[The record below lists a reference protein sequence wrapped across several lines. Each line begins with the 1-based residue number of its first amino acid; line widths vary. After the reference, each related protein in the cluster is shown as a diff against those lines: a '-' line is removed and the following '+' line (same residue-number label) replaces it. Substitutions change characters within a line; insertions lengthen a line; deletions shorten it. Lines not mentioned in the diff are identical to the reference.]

1 MPEGYN
7 LKRIN
12 FSKKDNILIYLTYF
26 TISFSIIL
34 LSITIAETI
43 NIQRDKKFGEVNPA
57 IPSKLFD
64 TNGRIIT
71 QFISDENRELLS
83 LREMP
88 NNLINTL
95 LIREDLSFF
104 FHRGFS
110 LMGILRAAFNIA
122 LGRYFSGGSTLTQQL
137 AKLLYTN
144 QAKRSIL
151 RKLNEIWWAIQLEK
165 KLSKYEILEKYLNKV
180 YFGNGN
186 YGVVAASKFF
196 FNKRVK
202 DINTAEAVLMIIQLP
217 NAKLYSP
224 FYNPEFAKK
233 IQKAVLNQV
242 ASNGIIS
249 PELAEAE
256 FNEYW
261 TNYDWTR
268 MADTSAI
275 SDKEDNAPYFSEYI
289 RQRITKHLPAG
300 ANIYKDGYSIYTTLD
315 LNAQKYANEVTQ
327 EMITKARKMYNST
340 KSSETLII
348 NSEIVPVIDT
358 ISDLLGIRNTRVN
371 GKQYK
376 KLRTRK
382 FYEDNID
389 LIASF
394 AAILGIDKIDKAT
407 REYTI
412 NNTTNPNLIVQPE
425 GAFIALDTATGAIKA
440 MVGGSGYRKGS
451 EFNRATQAKIQPGS
465 AFKALYF
472 SAAID
477 LKKITAATMFSDSPV
492 AFFNQEGEVY
502 APENYGGKWR
512 GNVLTRKALA
522 LSLNIPSL
530 RILDMLGFE
539 NAIKYSAKLLGIKD
553 QNEINKTFP
562 KVYPLALGVIS
573 TSPIQMA
580 RAFAILGNNG
590 KEIEPYGIKYI
601 EDRNGKVI
609 ANVESETLTAIK
621 NKGANAQI
629 VSPQTA
635 YIMTDMM
642 KSTIQY
648 GTLANQRYT
657 NLKDFESDIAG
668 KSGTTQNWADGWAI
682 GYSPYITTALWV
694 GFDKKGYS
702 LGTAGTGTG
711 IAGPSWGKFM
721 AEYHKNLPKK
731 VFIRP
736 KGIINV
742 QVQSETGLL
751 PEGVPNE
758 TTINEI
764 FIAGTQPFEKSRY
777 YENKSEFLN
786 KMEFNVYGIDKIDD
800 NDELNIEINEFE
812 YLMDDFNKL
821 NEIDNRTEPENDINE
836 TNNNNPD
843 SNLETELETENNKAN
858 MNHDMPDI
866 RIEDTINNTKTNN
879 IDIDDNT
886 NIDYN
891 IDTDDTDKDNNKE
904 IKDNEH
910 KDNTN
915 KKSSITDYNEQID
928 DNEHKDVNGDNIQL
942 D

>member
-1 MPEGYN
+1 M
-7 LKRIN
+7 KRVN
-12 FSKKDNILIYLTYF
+12 FSKKANMLVYFTYF
-26 TISFSIIL
+26 IISFSIIF
-34 LSITIAETI
+34 LSIAIVETI
-43 NIQRDKKFGEVNPA
+43 NIQKDKKFGNINPA

-64 TNGRIIT
+64 TNGKLIT
-71 QFISDENRELLS
+71 QFISDENRELLP

-110 LMGILRAAFNIA
+110 LMGILRAAFNIV

-144 QAKRSIL
+144 QAKRSVL
-151 RKLNEIWWAIQLEK
+151 RKLNEVWWAIQLEK

-196 FNKRVK
+196 FNKSVK

-224 FYNPEFAKK
+224 FYNPKFAKK
-233 IQKAVLNQV
+233 IQRAVLNQV
-242 ASNGIIS
+242 VSHGIIT
-249 PELAEAE
+249 PELAESE

-261 TNYDWTR
+261 QNYDWTR
-268 MADTSAI
+268 MADTPAI
-275 SDKEDNAPYFSEYI
+275 SDKEDHAPYFSEYV
-289 RQRITKHLPAG
+289 RQRITKYLPSE

-315 LNAQKYANEVTQ
+315 LEAQKHANEITQ

-340 KSSETLII
+340 KSSETLVI
-348 NSEIVPVIDT
+348 NSEIVPIIDT
-358 ISDLLGIRNTRVN
+358 MADLFGIRNTRIN
-371 GKQYK
+371 GRQYT
-376 KLRTRK
+376 KLKTRK

-389 LIASF
+389 LLASF

-407 REYTI
+407 RAYTI
-412 NNTTNPNLIVQPE
+412 NNKTNPNLLVQPE
-425 GAFIALDTATGAIKA
+425 GALISLDTTTGAIKA

-465 AFKALYF
+465 AFKVLYF
-472 SAAID
+472 SAAIE
-477 LKKITAATMFSDSPV
+477 LKKITAATMLSDSPV

-522 LSLNIPSL
+522 LSLNIPAL
-530 RILDMLGFE
+530 RILDKLGFD

-553 QNEINKTFP
+553 QNEINKIFP
-562 KVYPLALGVIS
+562 KVYPLALGVTS

-590 KEIEPYGIKYI
+590 KEVEPYGIKYI

-609 ANVESETLTAIK
+609 ANVESEILTSIK

-648 GTLANQRYT
+648 GTLSNQRHT
-657 NLKDFESDIAG
+657 NLKNFKSDIVG
-668 KSGTTQNWADGWAI
+668 KSGTTQNWADGWTI
-682 GYSPYITTALWV
+682 GYSPYITTAIWV

-702 LGTAGTGTG
+702 LGTAGTGTAL
-711 IAGPSWGKFM
+711 AGPTWGKFM
-721 AEYHKNLPKK
+721 AEYHKNLPQK

-758 TTINEI
+758 TIINEI
-764 FIAGTQPFEKSRY
+764 FITGSQPFEKSKY

-786 KMEFNVYGIDKIDD
+786 KMEFNIYGIDNIND
-800 NDELNIEINEFE
+800 NDELNFDTTEFE
-812 YLMDDFNKL
+812 YLTNDFHQYNKTENEKIHENNTNTINNDKFNDNINMDIQNDDFEYDNQEENMQHSIQDANK
-821 NEIDNRTEPENDINE
+821 TENE
-836 TNNNNPD
+836 TNNTITDDNNNVDD
-843 SNLETELETENNKAN
+843 SMETT
-858 MNHDMPDI
+858 DQP
-866 RIEDTINNTKTNN
+866 NNTEPKKNPL
-879 IDIDDNT
+879 ISDE
-886 NIDYN
+886 
-891 IDTDDTDKDNNKE
+891 KQ
-904 IKDNEH
+904 DNE
-910 KDNTN
+910 
-915 KKSSITDYNEQID
+915 I
-928 DNEHKDVNGDNIQL
+928 EHKDVNGENIQL

>member
-1 MPEGYN
+1 MKN
-7 LKRIN
+7 FK
-12 FSKKDNILIYLTYF
+12 FSKKDNVLIYLTYF
-26 TISFSIIL
+26 SVSFTIIS
-34 LSITIAETI
+34 LSIALAETI
-43 NIQRDKKFGEVNPA
+43 NIQKDKKFGNVNPA

-64 TNGRIIT
+64 ANGKVIT

-95 LIREDLSFF
+95 LIREDLNFY

-110 LMGILRAAFNIA
+110 FIGILRAAFNIA

-144 QAKRSIL
+144 QKKRSIL

-165 KLSKYEILEKYLNKV
+165 KLSKYEIIEKYLNKV

-196 FNKRVK
+196 FNKSVK
-202 DINTAEAVLMIIQLP
+202 DLNTAEAVLMIIQLP

-224 FYNPEFAKK
+224 FYNPKFAKK
-233 IQKAVLNQV
+233 IQKTVLNQV
-242 ASNGIIS
+242 VSNGIIS
-249 PELAEAE
+249 PKLAEIE
-256 FNEYW
+256 FNQYW
-261 TNYDWTR
+261 ENYDWTR
-268 MADTSAI
+268 MADTTAI
-275 SDKEDNAPYFSEYI
+275 SDKEDHAPYFSEYI
-289 RQRITKHLPAG
+289 RQKIIKYLPAE

-315 LNAQKYANEVTQ
+315 LDAQKCADKITQ
-327 EMITKARKMYNST
+327 EMITKTRKMYNST
-340 KSSETLII
+340 KSSETLVI

-358 ISDLLGIRNTRVN
+358 ISDLLGIKSTRVN
-371 GKQYK
+371 GRQYK

-407 REYTI
+407 KEYTT
-412 NNTTNPNLIVQPE
+412 NNKTNPNSTVQPE
-425 GAFIALDTATGAIKA
+425 GALIALDTATGAIKA

-465 AFKALYF
+465 SFKALYF

-492 AFFNQEGEVY
+492 AFLNQEGEIY
-502 APENYGGKWR
+502 APENYGGKWK
-512 GNVLTRKALA
+512 GNVLTRKVLA

-530 RILDMLGFE
+530 RILDKLGFD

-590 KEIEPYGIKYI
+590 KEVEPYGIKYI

-609 ANVESETLTAIK
+609 ANIESTILTEIK
-621 NKGANAQI
+621 NKGSNAQI

-657 NLKDFESDIAG
+657 NLKDFKSDIAG
-668 KSGTTQNWADGWAI
+668 KSGTTQNWADAWTI
-682 GYSPYITTALWV
+682 GYSPYITVAVWV

-702 LGTAGTGTG
+702 LGIAGTGTG
-711 IAGPSWGKFM
+711 LASPSWGKFM
-721 AEYHKNLPKK
+721 AEYHKNLPTK
-731 VFIRP
+731 VFVRP

-742 QVQSETGLL
+742 KVQAETGLL
-751 PEGVPNE
+751 PEGVENE
-758 TTINEI
+758 KTINEI
-764 FIAGTQPFEKSRY
+764 FISGTQPFEKSKY

-786 KMEFNVYGIDKIDD
+786 KMEFNIYGIDKIND
-800 NDELNIEINEFE
+800 NDDLQIETNEFE
-812 YLMDDFNKL
+812 YLMDNFDKSNEIENKISTEKDINNINEINNNNSSETEYQNQEKL
-821 NEIDNRTEPENDINE
+821 NHDIPDVINNNANDINLDKRDG
-836 TNNNNPD
+836 TNNNTN
-843 SNLETELETENNKAN
+843 
-858 MNHDMPDI
+858 
-866 RIEDTINNTKTNN
+866 NNTKIDEVNDNIIDMQTNKKRYTK
-879 IDIDDNT
+879 I
-886 NIDYN
+886 
-891 IDTDDTDKDNNKE
+891 KE
-904 IKDNEH
+904 EEEF
-910 KDNTN
+910 KDNTKL
-915 KKSSITDYNEQID
+915 KKNSPNIENE
-928 DNEHKDVNGDNIQL
+928 EHKDVNGENIQL

>member
-1 MPEGYN
+1 MKS
-7 LKRIN
+7 LKFRTRT
-12 FSKKDNILIYLTYF
+12 KILIYLTYF

-34 LSITIAETI
+34 LSIAIVETI

-64 TNGRIIT
+64 TNGRLIT

-88 NNLINTL
+88 DNLISTL
-95 LIREDLSFF
+95 LIREDLNFF

-110 LMGILRAAFNIA
+110 LIGIFRAAFNII

-144 QAKRSIL
+144 QARRSIL

-196 FNKRVK
+196 FNKSVK

-233 IQKAVLNQV
+233 IQKTVLNQV
-242 ASNGIIS
+242 VSHGIIS
-249 PELAEAE
+249 PQLAETE

-261 TNYDWTR
+261 RTYDWTR

-275 SDKEDNAPYFSEYI
+275 SDKEDHAPYFSEYI
-289 RQRITKHLPAG
+289 RQRIIKHLPART
-300 ANIYKDGYSIYTTLD
+300 NIYKDGYSIYTTLD
-315 LNAQKYANEVTQ
+315 LDAQKYADEVTQ
-327 EMITKARKMYNST
+327 EMITRARKMYNST

-358 ISDLLGIRNTRVN
+358 IADLLGIRSTRIN
-371 GKQYK
+371 GRQYK
-376 KLRTRK
+376 KLRTKK

-412 NNTTNPNLIVQPE
+412 NNKTNPNLTVQPE
-425 GAFIALDTATGAIKA
+425 GAFIAIDTTTGAIKA

-492 AFFNQEGEVY
+492 AFLNQDGEVY

-512 GNVLTRKALA
+512 GNILTRKVLA
-522 LSLNIPSL
+522 LSLNIPAL
-530 RILDMLGFE
+530 RILDILGFE

-562 KVYPLALGVIS
+562 KVYPLALGIIS

-590 KEIEPYGIKYI
+590 KEVEPYGIRYI

-609 ANVESETLTAIK
+609 ANVESEILTAIK
-621 NKGANAQI
+621 NKGTNAQI

-648 GTLANQRYT
+648 GTLSNQRYT
-657 NLKDFESDIAG
+657 NLKDFKSDIAG

-682 GYSPYITTALWV
+682 GYSPYITTAMWV

-702 LGTAGTGTG
+702 LGTAGTGTSL
-711 IAGPSWGKFM
+711 AGPSWGKFM

-731 VFIRP
+731 VFIKP
-736 KGIINV
+736 KGIVNV
-742 QVQSETGLL
+742 EVQSETGLL

-758 TTINEI
+758 TIINEI
-764 FIAGTQPFEKSRY
+764 FISGTEPIEKSKY

-786 KMEFNVYGIDKIDD
+786 KMEFNVYGIDTIDD
-800 NDELNIEINEFE
+800 NDELNIETNEFE
-812 YLMDDFNKL
+812 YLMDDFNQL
-821 NEIDNRTEPENDINE
+821 NETENKTEPENDTRE
-836 TNNNNPD
+836 TNNKSLD
-843 SNLETELETENNKAN
+843 SSLKNEN
-858 MNHDMPDI
+858 MNHDMPDTKI
-866 RIEDTINNTKTNN
+866 DNNTNDTRADEQKTDNNTKNVYNTDTNKTDQENDTKTEENESKDN
-879 IDIDDNT
+879 IEIKENPF
-886 NIDYN
+886 I
-891 IDTDDTDKDNNKE
+891 DNNK
-904 IKDNEH
+904 
-910 KDNTN
+910 
-915 KKSSITDYNEQID
+915 
-928 DNEHKDVNGDNIQL
+928 HKDVNGENIQL

>member
-1 MPEGYN
+1 MLVY
-7 LKRIN
+7 
-12 FSKKDNILIYLTYF
+12 FTYF
-26 TISFSIIL
+26 IISFSIIF
-34 LSITIAETI
+34 LSIAIVETI
-43 NIQRDKKFGEVNPA
+43 NIQKDKKFGNINPA

-64 TNGRIIT
+64 TNGKLIT
-71 QFISDENRELLS
+71 QFISDENRELLP

-110 LMGILRAAFNIA
+110 LMGILRAAFNII

-144 QAKRSIL
+144 QAKRSVL

-196 FNKRVK
+196 FNKSVK

-224 FYNPEFAKK
+224 FYNPKFAKK
-233 IQKAVLNQV
+233 IQRAVLNQV
-242 ASNGIIS
+242 VSHGIIT
-249 PELAEAE
+249 PELAESE

-261 TNYDWTR
+261 QNYDWTR
-268 MADTSAI
+268 MADIPAI
-275 SDKEDNAPYFSEYI
+275 SDKEDHAPYFSEYV
-289 RQRITKHLPAG
+289 RQRITQYLPSE

-315 LNAQKYANEVTQ
+315 LEAQKHANEITQ

-340 KSSETLII
+340 KSSETLVI
-348 NSEIVPVIDT
+348 NSEIVPIIDT
-358 ISDLLGIRNTRVN
+358 MADLFGIRNTRIN
-371 GKQYK
+371 GRQYT
-376 KLRTRK
+376 KLKTRK

-389 LIASF
+389 LLASF

-407 REYTI
+407 RAYTI
-412 NNTTNPNLIVQPE
+412 NNKTNPNLLVKPE
-425 GAFIALDTATGAIKA
+425 GALISLDTTTGAIKA

-465 AFKALYF
+465 AFKVLYF
-472 SAAID
+472 SAAIE
-477 LKKITAATMFSDSPV
+477 LKKITAATMLSDSPV
-492 AFFNQEGEVY
+492 AFFNQEGEIY

-522 LSLNIPSL
+522 LSLNIPAL
-530 RILDMLGFE
+530 RILDKLGFD

-553 QNEINKTFP
+553 QNEINKIFP
-562 KVYPLALGVIS
+562 KVYPLALGVTS

-590 KEIEPYGIKYI
+590 KEVEPYGIKYI

-609 ANVESETLTAIK
+609 ANVESEILTSIK

-648 GTLANQRYT
+648 GTLSNQRYT
-657 NLKDFESDIAG
+657 NLKNFKSDIVG
-668 KSGTTQNWADGWAI
+668 KSGTTQNWADGWTI
-682 GYSPYITTALWV
+682 GYSPYITTAIWV

-702 LGTAGTGTG
+702 LGTAGTGTAL
-711 IAGPSWGKFM
+711 AGPTWGKFM
-721 AEYHKNLPKK
+721 AEYHKNLPQK

-758 TTINEI
+758 TIINEI
-764 FIAGTQPFEKSRY
+764 FITGSQPFEKSKY

-786 KMEFNVYGIDKIDD
+786 KMEFNIYGIDNIND
-800 NDELNIEINEFE
+800 NDELNFDTTEFE
-812 YLMDDFNKL
+812 YLTNDFHQYNKTENEKIHENNTNIINNDKFNDNINMDIQNDDFEYDNQEENMQHNIQDANK
-821 NEIDNRTEPENDINE
+821 TENE
-836 TNNNNPD
+836 TNNTITDDNNNVDD
-843 SNLETELETENNKAN
+843 SMKTT
-858 MNHDMPDI
+858 DQP
-866 RIEDTINNTKTNN
+866 NNTEPKKNPL
-879 IDIDDNT
+879 ISDE
-886 NIDYN
+886 
-891 IDTDDTDKDNNKE
+891 KQ
-904 IKDNEH
+904 DNE
-910 KDNTN
+910 
-915 KKSSITDYNEQID
+915 I
-928 DNEHKDVNGDNIQL
+928 EHKDVNGENIQL

>member
-1 MPEGYN
+1 MKSLN
-7 LKRIN
+7 LNNKG
-12 FSKKDNILIYLTYF
+12 NILLYLTYF

-34 LSITIAETI
+34 LSFALVETI
-43 NIQRDKKFGEVNPA
+43 NIQKDRNFGNSNPA

-64 TNGRIIT
+64 ANGRIIT

-83 LREMP
+83 LKEMP
-88 NNLINTL
+88 DNLIKTL
-95 LIREDLSFF
+95 LIREDTEFYS
-104 FHRGFS
+104 HRGFS
-110 LMGILRAAFNIA
+110 LIGMLRAALNIA

-165 KLSKYEILEKYLNKV
+165 KLSKYEILERYLNKV

-186 YGVVAASKFF
+186 YGVVAAANFF
-196 FNKRVK
+196 FNKSVK
-202 DINTAEAVLMIIQLP
+202 DINTAEAVLMLIQLP

-224 FYNPEFAKK
+224 FYNPEFSKK

-242 ASNGIIS
+242 VANGIIS
-249 PELAEAE
+249 PELAERE
-256 FNEYW
+256 FNAYW
-261 TNYDWTR
+261 ENYDWTR

-275 SDKEDNAPYFSEYI
+275 SYKEDNAPYFSEYI
-289 RQRITKHLPAG
+289 RQRIVKHLPAG

-315 LNAQKYANEVTQ
+315 LDAQKCADEVTHD
-327 EMITKARKMYNST
+327 MILKARKMYNST

-348 NSEIVPVIDT
+348 NSEIVPVLDT
-358 ISDLLGIRNTRVN
+358 ISDLFGITSTRVN
-371 GKQYK
+371 GRQYK

-394 AAILGIDKIDKAT
+394 AAILGIDTVDKAT
-407 REYTI
+407 KEYTMK
-412 NNTTNPNLIVQPE
+412 NKTNPNSVIQPE
-425 GAFIALDTATGAIKA
+425 GAFIAIDTTTGAIKA
-440 MVGGSGYRKGS
+440 MVGGSGYSKGS

-465 AFKALYF
+465 AFKSLYF

-477 LKKITAATMFSDSPV
+477 LKKITPATMFSDSPV
-492 AFFNQEGEVY
+492 AFFNETGDVY

-512 GNVLTRKALA
+512 GNVLTRKVLA

-530 RILDMLGFE
+530 RVLDTLGFDD
-539 NAIKYSAKLLGIKD
+539 AISYSAKLLGIKD

-580 RAFAILGNNG
+580 RAFAILGNSG
-590 KEIEPYGIKYI
+590 KEVEPYGIRYI
-601 EDRNGKVI
+601 EDRNGKIV
-609 ANVESETLTAIK
+609 ANVESDILTEIK

-629 VSPQTA
+629 ISPQAA

-657 NLKDFESDIAG
+657 NLKDFSSDIAG

-711 IAGPSWGKFM
+711 LAGPSWGKFM

-736 KGIINV
+736 TGIINV
-742 QVQSETGLL
+742 NIQAETGLL

-758 TTINEI
+758 KIINEI
-764 FIAGTQPFEKSRY
+764 FIEGTQPFEKSKY
-777 YENKSEFLN
+777 YENQSDFLN
-786 KMEFNVYGIDKIDD
+786 KMEFNVYGIDNIDS
-800 NDELNIEINEFE
+800 NDDLNLETHEFE
-812 YLMDDFNKL
+812 YLNYDFDKL
-821 NEIDNRTEPENDINE
+821 NEVKKEDQ
-836 TNNNNPD
+836 NNLN
-843 SNLETELETENNKAN
+843 
-858 MNHDMPDI
+858 
-866 RIEDTINNTKTNN
+866 
-879 IDIDDNT
+879 
-886 NIDYN
+886 
-891 IDTDDTDKDNNKE
+891 KDNNNSFESEYNNKV
-904 IKDNEH
+904 DSQ
-910 KDNTN
+910 NTQDATTN
-915 KKSSITDYNEQID
+915 ANINTDKVEEENTSSIKESDVKENDTKEESSLIYENG
-928 DNEHKDVNGDNIQL
+928 NKDVNGENIQL

>member
-1 MPEGYN
+1 MKN
-7 LKRIN
+7 LI

-26 TISFSIIL
+26 AISSAIIL
-34 LSITIAETI
+34 LSIAIVETI
-43 NIQRDKKFGEVNPA
+43 NIQRDKKFGDINPA

-64 TNGRIIT
+64 TNGKVIT

-88 NNLINTL
+88 DNLINTL
-95 LIREDLSFF
+95 LIREDLSFY

-110 LMGILRAAFNIA
+110 FMGILRAALNIA

-144 QAKRSIL
+144 QERRSIL

-196 FNKRVK
+196 FNKSVK
-202 DINTAEAVLMIIQLP
+202 NINTAEAVLMIIQLP

-233 IQKAVLNQV
+233 IQRTVLNQV
-242 ASNGIIS
+242 VSNGIIS
-249 PELAEAE
+249 PELAEIE
-256 FNEYW
+256 FNQYW
-261 TNYDWTR
+261 QNYDWTR

-275 SDKEDNAPYFSEYI
+275 SDKEDHAPYFSEYI
-289 RQRITKHLPAG
+289 RQRIVKHLPAG

-315 LNAQKYANEVTQ
+315 LDAQKYADEVTQ
-327 EMITKARKMYNST
+327 EMITKTRKMYNST
-340 KSSETLII
+340 KLSETLVI

-376 KLRTRK
+376 KLRTKK

-407 REYTI
+407 KEHTM
-412 NNTTNPNLIVQPE
+412 NNKTNPNLTVQPE
-425 GAFIALDTATGAIKA
+425 GAFIAIDTTTGAIKA

-465 AFKALYF
+465 SFKALYF

-492 AFFNQEGEVY
+492 AFLNQEGEIY
-502 APENYGGKWR
+502 APENYGGRWR
-512 GNVLTRKALA
+512 GNVLTRKVLA
-522 LSLNIPSL
+522 LSLNIPAL
-530 RILDMLGFE
+530 RILDKLGFE

-562 KVYPLALGVIS
+562 KVYPLALGIIS

-590 KEIEPYGIKYI
+590 KEVEPYGIKYI

-609 ANVESETLTAIK
+609 TNVESAILTEIK
-621 NKGANAQI
+621 NKGSNAQI

-657 NLKDFESDIAG
+657 NLKDFKSDVAG
-668 KSGTTQNWADGWAI
+668 KSGTTQNWSDGWTI
-682 GYSPYITTALWV
+682 GYSPYITTAVWV

-702 LGTAGTGTG
+702 LGIAGTGTS
-711 IAGPSWGKFM
+711 IAGPIWGKFM

-736 KGIINV
+736 KGIVNV
-742 QVQSETGLL
+742 TIQSETGLL

-764 FIAGTQPFEKSRY
+764 FIPGTQPFEKSKY

-786 KMEFNVYGIDKIDD
+786 KMEFNIYGIDKIND
-800 NDELNIEINEFE
+800 NDDLNIETNEFE
-812 YLMDDFNKL
+812 YLMDDFDKL
-821 NEIDNRTEPENDINE
+821 NEIKNKIEPENEVDEFKNNSAKNE
-836 TNNNNPD
+836 YNKGNLNHDTPNTMTDNNNNNNIND
-843 SNLETELETENNKAN
+843 TKIDKKSYTEIKEKES
-858 MNHDMPDI
+858 
-866 RIEDTINNTKTNN
+866 EDNTKIKKNSPTN
-879 IDIDDNT
+879 
-886 NIDYN
+886 
-891 IDTDDTDKDNNKE
+891 E
-904 IKDNEH
+904 
-910 KDNTN
+910 
-915 KKSSITDYNEQID
+915 
-928 DNEHKDVNGDNIQL
+928 NEHKDVNGENIQL

>member
-1 MPEGYN
+1 MQN
-7 LKRIN
+7 LN
-12 FSKKDNILIYLTYF
+12 FSTKAKTLIYLTYL

-34 LSITIAETI
+34 LSIAIVETI
-43 NIQRDKKFGEVNPA
+43 NIQKDKKFGDVNPA

-64 TNGRIIT
+64 TNGKIIT

-88 NNLINTL
+88 NNLIRTL

-110 LMGILRAAFNIA
+110 IMGILRAAFNIA
-122 LGRYFSGGSTLTQQL
+122 IGRYFSGGSTLTQQL
-137 AKLLYTN
+137 SKLLYTN
-144 QAKRSIL
+144 QARRSIL

-196 FNKRVK
+196 FNKNVK

-242 ASNGIIS
+242 ISNGIIS
-249 PELAEAE
+249 PELAENE

-261 TNYDWTR
+261 KNYDWTR
-268 MADTSAI
+268 TADISAV
-275 SDKEDNAPYFSEYI
+275 SDKEDHAPYFSEYI
-289 RQRITKHLPAG
+289 RQRIMKHLPAG

-315 LNAQKYANEVTQ
+315 LDAQKYADEVTQ
-327 EMITKARKMYNST
+327 EMITKTRKMYNST
-340 KSSETLII
+340 KLSETLII

-358 ISDLLGIRNTRVN
+358 ISDLFGIRSTRIN
-371 GKQYK
+371 GRQYK
-376 KLRTRK
+376 KLKMRK

-407 REYTI
+407 KEYTI
-412 NNTTNPNLIVQPE
+412 NNKTKPNLIVQPE
-425 GAFIALDTATGAIKA
+425 GALIALDTTTGAIKA

-465 AFKALYF
+465 AFKVLYF
-472 SAAID
+472 SAAIE

-492 AFFNQEGEVY
+492 AFFNQEGELY

-512 GNVLTRKALA
+512 GNVLTRTVLA
-522 LSLNIPSL
+522 LSLNIPAL
-530 RILDMLGFE
+530 RILDTLGFE

-553 QNEINKTFP
+553 QNEIKKTFP
-562 KVYPLALGVIS
+562 RVYPLALGVIS

-590 KEIEPYGIKYI
+590 KEVEPYGIRYI
-601 EDRNGKVI
+601 EDRNGKLI
-609 ANVESETLTAIK
+609 ANVESETLTTIK
-621 NKGANAQI
+621 NKGTNAQI

-635 YIMTDMM
+635 YIMTDML

-648 GTLANQRYT
+648 GTLSNQRYT
-657 NLKDFESDIAG
+657 NLKDFKSDIAG
-668 KSGTTQNWADGWAI
+668 KSGTTQNWSDGWTI

-702 LGTAGTGTG
+702 LGIAGTGTG
-711 IAGPSWGKFM
+711 LAGPSWGKFM
-721 AEYHKNLPKK
+721 AKYHKNLPKK

-736 KGIINV
+736 KGIVNV
-742 QVQSETGLL
+742 QVQSATGLL
-751 PEGVPNE
+751 PEGIPNE

-764 FIAGTQPFEKSRY
+764 FIAGTQPFEKSKY

-800 NDELNIEINEFE
+800 NDELDINTNEFE
-812 YLMDDFNKL
+812 YLMNDFNQL
-821 NEIDNRTEPENDINE
+821 NAIENKTETNNDINQ
-836 TNNNNPD
+836 TNNSHLNSD
-843 SNLETELETENNKAN
+843 LEHEYNQENI
-858 MNHDMPDI
+858 NHDMPDI
-866 RIEDTINNTKTNN
+866 KTENNINNTRR
-879 IDIDDNT
+879 DDNINVDDT
-886 NIDYN
+886 NIDN
-891 IDTDDTDKDNNKE
+891 NTHTDKIDTEKNVE
-904 IKDNEH
+904 IKANETE
-910 KDNTN
+910 DNTKIKSNSLQDEN
-915 KKSSITDYNEQID
+915 KQID
-928 DNEHKDVNGDNIQL
+928 ENIHKDVNGENIQL